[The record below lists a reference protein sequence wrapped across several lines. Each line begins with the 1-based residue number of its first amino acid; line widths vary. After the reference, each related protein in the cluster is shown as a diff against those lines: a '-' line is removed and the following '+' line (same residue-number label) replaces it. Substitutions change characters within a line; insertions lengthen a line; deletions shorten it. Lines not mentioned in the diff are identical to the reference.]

1 MLSAATHGC
10 KHGEFLSR
18 LRPGRSRDGGVLI
31 NPVLMPTLAGVPSK
45 RGRSMAAAEQRVAQ
59 VKAMCQVARGCAQV
73 VAVGN
78 LSDPRYEYEK
88 ETYQKRKLRAIQ
100 ITKLIEDRFSFETA
114 LHSIIDLCVAANEM
128 DDAGKLFKMISVDA
142 IRQSI
147 LQSHPTLERP
157 A

>member
-1 MLSAATHGC
+1 MQARGAFVAAAAKAITRRRRVDKSGFDAYARWRAQH
-10 KHGEFLSR
+10 
-18 LRPGRSRDGGVLI
+18 
-31 NPVLMPTLAGVPSK
+31 
-45 RGRSMAAAEQRVAQ
+45 RGLSMAAAEQRVAQ
-59 VKAMCQVARGCAQV
+59 VKAMCQIARGCAQV
-73 VAVGN
+73 IAVGD

-100 ITKLIEDRFSFETA
+100 ITKLIEDRFHFETA

-147 LQSHPTLERP
+147 LQAHPMLERP

>member
-10 KHGEFLSR
+10 KHGELLSR
-18 LRPGRSRDGGVLI
+18 LRPGRSRGGGVLI
-31 NPVLMPTLAGVPSK
+31 NPILTHTLVGVPSK
-45 RGRSMAAAEQRVAQ
+45 RWRSMAAAEQRVAQ
-59 VKAMCQVARGCAQV
+59 VKAMCQIARGCAQV
-73 VAVGN
+73 IAVGD

-100 ITKLIEDRFSFETA
+100 ITKLIEDRFHFETA

-147 LQSHPTLERP
+147 LQSHPMLERP

>member
-1 MLSAATHGC
+1 MLAATIPGC
-10 KHGEFLSR
+10 KHGELLSR
-18 LRPGRSRDGGVLI
+18 PPRAVS
-31 NPVLMPTLAGVPSK
+31 
-45 RGRSMAAAEQRVAQ
+45 RGRRRVDKSDLDAYARWRAQYRGLSMAAAEQRVAQ
-59 VKAMCQVARGCAQV
+59 VKAMCQIARGCAQV
-73 VAVGN
+73 IAVGD

-100 ITKLIEDRFSFETA
+100 ITKLIEDRFHFETA
-114 LHSIIDLCVAANEM
+114 LHSIIDLCVTANEM

-147 LQSHPTLERP
+147 LQAHPKLERP

>member
-1 MLSAATHGC
+1 
-10 KHGEFLSR
+10 
-18 LRPGRSRDGGVLI
+18 VLI
-31 NPVLMPTLAGVPSK
+31 NPILTHTLVGVPSK

-59 VKAMCQVARGCAQV
+59 VKAMCQIARGCAQV
-73 VAVGN
+73 IAVGD

-100 ITKLIEDRFSFETA
+100 ITKLIEDRFHFETA

-147 LQSHPTLERP
+147 LQSHPKLERT
-157 A
+157 

>member
-1 MLSAATHGC
+1 
-10 KHGEFLSR
+10 
-18 LRPGRSRDGGVLI
+18 
-31 NPVLMPTLAGVPSK
+31 
-45 RGRSMAAAEQRVAQ
+45 MAAAEQRVAQ

-88 ETYQKRKLRAIQ
+88 ETYQKRKLRANQ

-114 LHSIIDLCVAANEM
+114 LHSIIDLCVAANEI

-142 IRQSI
+142 IWQSI
-147 LQSHPTLERP
+147 LQSHPKLER

>member
-1 MLSAATHGC
+1 
-10 KHGEFLSR
+10 
-18 LRPGRSRDGGVLI
+18 
-31 NPVLMPTLAGVPSK
+31 
-45 RGRSMAAAEQRVAQ
+45 MAAAEQRVAQ
-59 VKAMCQVARGCAQV
+59 VKAMCQIARGCAQV
-73 VAVGN
+73 IAVGD

-100 ITKLIEDRFSFETA
+100 ITKLIEDRFHFETA
-114 LHSIIDLCVAANEM
+114 LHSIIDLCVTANEM

-147 LQSHPTLERP
+147 LQAHPMLERS

>member
-1 MLSAATHGC
+1 MQARGA
-10 KHGEFLSR
+10 LSR
-18 LRPGRSRDGGVLI
+18 LRRAQSRGSGVLI

-45 RGRSMAAAEQRVAQ
+45 RGRPMAAAEQRVAQ
-59 VKAMCQVARGCAQV
+59 VQAMCHVARGCAQV
-73 VAVGN
+73 IAVGD

-100 ITKLIEDRFSFETA
+100 ITKLIEDRFHFETA

-142 IRQSI
+142 IRESI
-147 LQSHPTLERP
+147 LKAHPKLER